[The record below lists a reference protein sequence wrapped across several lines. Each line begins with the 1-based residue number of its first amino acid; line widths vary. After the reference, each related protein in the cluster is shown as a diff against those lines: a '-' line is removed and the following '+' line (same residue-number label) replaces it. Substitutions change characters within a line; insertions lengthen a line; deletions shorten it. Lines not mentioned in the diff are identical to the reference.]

1 MEMNGVEEDTTT
13 WDINLTNSD
22 TIRDINLTNSDIVR
36 DFNLTNSDTVTSL
49 PEFVWTEVQYN
60 TTSTTTKVRVHN
72 NNNK

>member
-13 WDINLTNSD
+13 
-22 TIRDINLTNSDIVR
+22 RDI
-36 DFNLTNSDTVTSL
+36 NLTNSDTVTSL